1 MEQTTKSSAINYG
14 VYLGAILS
22 LITITIYGIDI
33 DLFTA
38 PWLGVVLFILVVAF
52 GAVSALNSRKLLGG
66 FISFKQAFSSY
77 FITIAVG
84 TLMSSIVG
92 VAIFTYIDPEAAI
105 YLNEQVLILTKETM
119 ERIGLP
125 QEAITAAIE
134 EASKNDNFSL
144 GAQTQAFV
152 FRLVFYA
159 VIGLIVGLIVKKT
172 DSKDA

>member
-1 MEQTTKSSAINYG
+1 MEQTTKSAAINYG
-14 VYLGAILS
+14 VYLGAITS
-22 LITITIYGIDI
+22 LISIIVYGVDI

-38 PWLGVVLFILVVAF
+38 PWLGIVLFIIVVAF

-92 VAIFTYIDPEAAI
+92 IVIFTYIDPEAAI

-125 QEAITAAIE
+125 QEAIIAAIE
-134 EASKNDNFSL
+134 EASKKDNFSL